1 MFDVSLL
8 FKIGAMGVLL
18 MVIEKVL
25 EGNGKKEFAVL
36 ANLAGMV
43 IILITIIGMI
53 SNLFDTV
60 KTMFML

>member
-1 MFDVSLL
+1 
-8 FKIGAMGVLL
+8 

-36 ANLAGMV
+36 ANLAGMI

-53 SNLFDTV
+53 SNLFDTENYV
-60 KTMFML
+60 YFLGEVLWK